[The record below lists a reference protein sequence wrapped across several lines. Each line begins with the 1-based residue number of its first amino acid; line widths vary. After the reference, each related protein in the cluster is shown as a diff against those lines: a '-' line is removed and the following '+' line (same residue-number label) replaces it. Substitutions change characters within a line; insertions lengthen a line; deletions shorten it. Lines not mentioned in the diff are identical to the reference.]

1 MDTRVLAVLG
11 RGIVPLDTPLLR
23 ADDLGV
29 TRGDGVFETMHV
41 RAGTGW
47 LRDEHLA
54 RMGRS
59 AAALDLTLPPVED
72 LAALVD
78 TAVGGW
84 TSDAEAGIKL
94 VCTRGPEGDEHVP
107 AGPVTVFAL
116 VFAAPRSMLRQRRD
130 GVRVATATL
139 GVSADGR
146 ATAPWLLGGVK
157 SLSYA
162 MNMAVLRW
170 AAREGNDDVLL
181 VSSDGEALEGPT
193 SSVVWV
199 ADGALRTVPPE
210 TGILPG
216 TTAAYL
222 LDHAGQ
228 LGLRAERRRA
238 RVEDLLAADGV
249 WLCSSVRGAARV
261 TELDGKTLV
270 ESALT
275 GPVHDLLGFPA

>member
-41 RAGTGW
+41 REGTGW
-47 LRDEHLA
+47 LRAEHLA

-59 AAALDLTLPPVED
+59 AAALDMALPPADE

-84 TSDAEAGIKL
+84 TGTAEAGVKL
-94 VCTRGPEGDEHVP
+94 VCTRGPEGDEHTP
-107 AGPVTVFAL
+107 GGPVTVFAI
-116 VFAAPRSMLRQRRD
+116 VFPVPTAVRRQRRD
-130 GVRVATATL
+130 GIRVATATL
-139 GVSADGR
+139 GVSAEGR

-170 AAREGNDDVLL
+170 AARDGHDDVLL

-222 LDHAGQ
+222 LDHAGH
-228 LGLRAERRRA
+228 LGLTAERRRA

-261 TELDGKTLV
+261 TELDGKPLA
-270 ESALT
+270 ESSLIGA
-275 GPVHDLLGFPA
+275 VNDLLGFPV